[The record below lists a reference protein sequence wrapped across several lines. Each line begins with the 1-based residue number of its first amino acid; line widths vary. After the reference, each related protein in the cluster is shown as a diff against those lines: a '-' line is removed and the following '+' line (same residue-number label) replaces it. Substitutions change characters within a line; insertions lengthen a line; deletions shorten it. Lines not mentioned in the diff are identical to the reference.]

1 MEAKFKSLAETQQCF
16 IVVGDF
22 MLDIITNGSISK
34 IANEAP
40 IPVFKSSGSGSS
52 NKEQLGGAGNVCA
65 NLAGLAAGS
74 NTAVVA
80 IGIIG
85 SDYNGSVI
93 ETLCQSHNILTAGL
107 IMSPGRPTTCKH
119 RYYVNNR
126 LVFRVDNETTVAAR
140 PSEEMQIMGEIVK
153 TVESYK
159 ARNYIVKIILSD
171 YDKGTLTDKLRQSII
186 TYAHSEGVSTF
197 VDPKTDLRIYNG
209 CTLIKP
215 NKTEMHRLAGINMD
229 ECDLAAAH
237 RQLEQLVDCEYS
249 LITLAEGGMSLG
261 NGRIYHFATAD
272 KVEVIDVTGAGDV
285 VLALVSYMWG
295 FDISSDQLV
304 QTANRVAR
312 KAVMHCGTYVMSLA
326 DIGGRLVFTNGCFD
340 ILHVG
345 HLKLLE
351 AARALGDCLVV
362 GLNSDASVR
371 RLKGP
376 TRPIRSAAERADMLK
391 ALPWVDEVCVFD
403 EDTPAELIKQLRPAV
418 LVKGGDYQLE
428 DIVGRE
434 WVREVVRI
442 PFVEGN
448 SSTRIIEAAAA
459 ATAKVSQPL

>member
-1 MEAKFKSLAETQQCF
+1 MEAKFKSLKEVRQCF
-16 IVVGDF
+16 IVIGDF
-22 MLDIITNGSISK
+22 MLDTITHGSISK

-40 IPVFKSSGSGSS
+40 IPVFKGS
-52 NKEQLGGAGNVCA
+52 NKVKEQLGGAGNVCA

-74 NTAVVA
+74 SDSAVVA
-80 IGIIG
+80 IGLIG

-126 LVFRVDNETTVAAR
+126 LVFRVDNEITDPVRA
-140 PSEEMQIMGEIVK
+140 SEEMQIMEEIVK

-159 ARNYIVKIILSD
+159 SRNYIVKIILSD

-186 TYAHSEGVSTF
+186 TYARSEGVSTF
-197 VDPKTDLRIYNG
+197 VDPKTDLHIYSG

-215 NKTEMHRLAGINMD
+215 NKTEMHRLANINMD
-229 ECDLAAAH
+229 KCDLPAAH
-237 RQLEQLVDCEYS
+237 RQLEQLVGCEYS

-261 NGRIYHFATAD
+261 NSGSYHFAAAD

-295 FDISSDQLV
+295 FDNGRML

-312 KAVMHCGTYVMSLA
+312 KAVMHCGTYVMCAA
-326 DIGGRLVFTNGCFD
+326 DISSRLVFTNGCFD

-351 AARALGDCLVV
+351 AARDLGDRLII
-362 GLNSDASVR
+362 GLNSDESVR

-376 TRPIRSAAERADMLK
+376 SRPIRCAAARAEMLK
-391 ALPWVDEVCVFD
+391 ALPWVDEVVVFE
-403 EDTPAELIKQLRPAV
+403 EDTPAELIKQLRPTT

-434 WVREVVRI
+434 WVSEVVI
-442 PFVEGN
+442 FPFVEGN

-459 ATAKVSQPL
+459 AATVTAKLSQPL

>member
-1 MEAKFKSLAETQQCF
+1 MEAKFKSLKEMRQCF
-16 IVVGDF
+16 IIVGDF
-22 MLDIITNGSISK
+22 MLDIITHGSISK

-40 IPVFKSSGSGSS
+40 IPVFREGGKT
-52 NKEQLGGAGNVCA
+52 KEQLGGAGNVCA

-74 NTAVVA
+74 DSAVVA
-80 IGIIG
+80 IGLIG

-93 ETLCQSHNILTAGL
+93 ETLCQSHGILTAGL

-126 LVFRVDNETTVAAR
+126 LVFRVDNETTDPVRA
-140 PSEEMQIMGEIVK
+140 SEEMQIMGEIVK
-153 TVESYK
+153 AVESYK
-159 ARNYIVKIILSD
+159 SRSYIVKIILSD

-186 TYAHSEGVSTF
+186 TYARSEGVPTF
-197 VDPKTDLRIYNG
+197 VDPKTDLRIYSG
-209 CTLIKP
+209 CTVIKP
-215 NKTEMHRLAGINMD
+215 NKTEMHRLANINMD

-261 NGRIYHFATAD
+261 NSCSYHFAAAD
-272 KVEVIDVTGAGDV
+272 KVQVIDVTGAGDV

-295 FDISSDQLV
+295 FDNGQML

-312 KAVMHCGTYVMSLA
+312 KAVMHCGTYVMCAA
-326 DIGGRLVFTNGCFD
+326 DISSRLVFTNGCFD

-345 HLKLLE
+345 HLRLLE
-351 AARALGDCLVV
+351 DARRLGDRLVV

-371 RLKGP
+371 RLKGAS
-376 TRPIRSAAERADMLK
+376 RPIRCAAARAEMLK
-391 ALPWVDEVCVFD
+391 ALPWVDEVVVFE
-403 EDTPAELIKQLRPAV
+403 EDTPAELIKQLRPDV

-434 WVREVVRI
+434 WAREVVI
-442 PFVEGN
+442 FPFVEGH

-459 ATAKVSQPL
+459 ATAAATAAV